1 MGPLRLFIFSG
12 IEVLRQYWLSLVGK
26 KKETNT
32 YGKNALEEE
41 RVTLVNQ
48 LNNQNLL
55 WKQMM
60 HVIQWNI
67 GEKESERE
75 KEREREKE
83 SDEVQVTI
91 G

>member
-41 RVTLVNQ
+41 RVTLVN
-48 LNNQNLL
+48 LEERD
-55 WKQMM
+55 KR
-60 HVIQWNI
+60 HVICEQC
-67 GEKESERE
+67 
-75 KEREREKE
+75 
-83 SDEVQVTI
+83 
-91 G
+91 